1 MTEQFKGKVALI
13 TGGGAGI
20 GRATALAFSKA
31 GAKVVIGDVMREDG
45 EETAALI
52 RQSGGDAFFANSDI
66 SKSAEVESLMNTAA
80 SRYGRLDFACNNAGI
95 EGETVLLADSSEEN
109 WDKTMDINLKGV
121 WLCLKYEIRQMLQ
134 QGGGAIVN
142 IASTMGLVAH
152 KGIVPY
158 VASKHGVIGLTKA
171 AALDYADANIR
182 INAVCPGV
190 TRTKLVERT
199 TTEFPEVMER
209 LNAATPMGRICQ
221 PEEIA
226 NAVIWLCSDAASFI
240 TGHSLTV
247 DGGFTVQ

>member
-1 MTEQFKGKVALI
+1 MTEQFKGKVALV
-13 TGGGAGI
+13 TGGGSGI
-20 GRATALAFSKA
+20 GRATALAYSKA

-45 EETAALI
+45 EETVALI
-52 RQSGGDAFFANSDI
+52 RQSGGEAFFFSSDI
-66 SKSAEVESLMNTAA
+66 SKSSEVESLMNAA
-80 SRYGRLDFACNNAGI
+80 VNQYGRLDFACNNAGI
-95 EGETVLLADSSEEN
+95 EGETELLADSSEES
-109 WDKTMDINLKGV
+109 WDKTMDVNLKGV
-121 WLCLKYEIRQMLQ
+121 WLCLKHEIQQMLQ

-190 TRTKLVERT
+190 THSKIIERT
-199 TTEFPEVMER
+199 SIEFPEVFEQ
-209 LNAATPMGRICQ
+209 LNSATPMGRICQ

-226 NAVIWLCSDAASFI
+226 DSVIWLCSDAASFI
-240 TGHSLTV
+240 TGQSLTV
-247 DGGFTVQ
+247 DGGFTIQ